1 MMTFDNVAQR
11 LQFHEEFEHGAGANA
26 KMISAAEETLGVIFP
41 ASYRRFLTDFGWSC
55 LGRFEIYGLGGD
67 VPVWLDVVK
76 MTSIERAGAHARLP
90 AHLIPVH
97 YEGDG
102 DHVCIDTSQRF
113 GDAAALVFWNH
124 DLGTRQA
131 PEKIADD
138 FANWLAS
145 LL

>member
-1 MMTFDNVAQR
+1 MMTFDNVAKR
-11 LQFHEEFEHGAGANA
+11 LEFHEEFEHGAGANA
-26 KMISAAEETLGVIFP
+26 NMISAAEASLGVTFP
-41 ASYRRFLTDFGWSC
+41 ASYRRFLTDYGWSC
-55 LGRFEIYGLGGD
+55 IGRFEIYGLGGD
-67 VPVWLDVVK
+67 VPAWLDVVK

-102 DHVCIDTSQRF
+102 DHVCIDTSQRS
-113 GDAAALVFWNH
+113 GDTAAMVFWNH

-138 FANWLAS
+138 FADWLSS